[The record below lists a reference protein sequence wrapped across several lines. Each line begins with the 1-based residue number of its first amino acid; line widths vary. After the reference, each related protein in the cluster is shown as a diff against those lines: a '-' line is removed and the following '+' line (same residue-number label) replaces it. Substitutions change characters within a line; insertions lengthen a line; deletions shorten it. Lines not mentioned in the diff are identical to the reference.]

1 MKLDKNNTWTY
12 ALTWVGAAGL
22 AVAFAL
28 FSPTESSVMGHF
40 PAFMSRTLTNQPV
53 TAPGGL
59 PADRTL
65 TLITFHRS
73 QRAQADSWIQ
83 GLNLNNDS
91 SITWLRMPVFND
103 PGTPQFRDAAENR
116 LLQHYPAPGER
127 SRLVPVFTDR
137 ANFVRSAGLTGI
149 DQSSVVIVN
158 RHGEVLARVQG
169 EFDAVKAQTLR
180 ETLKAQG
187 L

>member
-1 MKLDKNNTWTY
+1 MKLNKNNTWAY
-12 ALTWVGAAGL
+12 ALVWAAAAGL
-22 AVAFAL
+22 AVIFAL
-28 FSPTESSVMGHF
+28 ASPTESRVMGHF

-53 TAPGGL
+53 VAPGGL

-65 TLITFHRS
+65 ALITFHRG

-103 PGTPQFRDAAENR
+103 PGTALARDAAENR
-116 LLQHYPAPGER
+116 LLRHYPTPGER

-137 ANFVRSAGLTGI
+137 ADFVRSAGLTGT
-149 DQSSVVIVN
+149 DQPSVVIVD
-158 RHGEVLARVQG
+158 RHGEVLARVEGQY
-169 EFDAVKAQTLR
+169 DAAKAKTLR
-180 ETLKAQG
+180 ETLKAHG